1 MKCHY
6 FYTLSNQNVIA
17 PIKNLAPF
25 TLKLKHVWR
34 LFSWTRIKFLIA
46 HIVQITKHFEFCL
59 NPVWNQY
66 SSFPRWIFI
75 FQNLVNL
82 ICLVDFDRA
91 LHVNPLSRSVNY
103 GALGV
108 VMGHELTHGFDDR
121 GKGLTHWLV
130 NVLFLLLGNAF
141 SIFKTFLYRLGII

>member
-6 FYTLSNQNVIA
+6 FYRLSNQNVRA

-46 HIVQITKHFEFCL
+46 HLVQNILNFVWILFETSI
-59 NPVWNQY
+59 PVFRVGF
-66 SSFPRWIFI
+66 SFFKTWF
-75 FQNLVNL
+75 NL
-82 ICLVDFDRA
+82 ICLADVDGA

-121 GKGLTHWLV
+121 GKGLTHWLI
-130 NVLFLLLGNAF
+130 NVLFLLLGNVF
-141 SIFKTFLYRLGII
+141 SIFKTFFYRLGII